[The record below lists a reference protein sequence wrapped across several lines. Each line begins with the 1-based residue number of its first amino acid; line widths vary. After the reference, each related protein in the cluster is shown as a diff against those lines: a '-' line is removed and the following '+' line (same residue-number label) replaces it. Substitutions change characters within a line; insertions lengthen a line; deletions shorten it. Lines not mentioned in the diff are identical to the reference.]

1 LYEYQYWYKQEG
13 NHENRRCR
21 FSRWQRAAPRSALDS
36 ALHPQ
41 FKTDAMPDPSIPA
54 LSLLKTRVLGVLIEK
69 QHTVPDT
76 YPLTRNA
83 IIAGCNQKSSRDPV
97 LDAGIADVQAA
108 IDHLVS
114 LKLVTESS
122 GERAM
127 RYEHNLGRVLR
138 VPSQAVALL
147 ATLFLRGAQTA
158 GELRINGERLH
169 KFADIPTV
177 EGFLHDLAER
187 PEGALVKELPRQPG
201 SRENRW
207 MHLLSGE
214 PAADAVAAPARTV
227 LHDSTSADEIE
238 ALKESVRLLQEEVAA
253 LKATVEKLC
262 GEAGDSG

>member
-1 LYEYQYWYKQEG
+1 MQA
-13 NHENRRCR
+13 H
-21 FSRWQRAAPRSALDS
+21 
-36 ALHPQ
+36 
-41 FKTDAMPDPSIPA
+41 SIPA

-97 LDAGIADVQAA
+97 LNAGLAEVQAA

-114 LKLVTESS
+114 LSLVSESS

-127 RYEHNLGRVLR
+127 RYEHNLGRVLH

-147 ATLFLRGAQTA
+147 AMMFLRGPQTA
-158 GELRINGERLH
+158 GELRINCERLH

-187 PEGALVKELPRQPG
+187 PEDALVKELPRQPG

-214 PAADAVAAPARTV
+214 PAAEPLAESVAKSAAAAPHDTV
-227 LHDSTSADEIE
+227 SLSEIAALTANVSA
-238 ALKESVRLLQEEVAA
+238 LQEEVAS
-253 LKATVEKLC
+253 LKATVAKLC
-262 GEAGDSG
+262 RELGISS